1 MRCWL
6 LAVVTAV
13 LWSQCILLGWA
24 EGGKM
29 RKRLKDL
36 APQDTEAFNTTL
48 SNSEEL
54 DGSTK
59 VNARIVSHCF
69 SYMFKLNVHF
79 PGLHMNKLTIP
90 H

>member
-24 EGGKM
+24 EG
-29 RKRLKDL
+29 RKVRKKPKEL
-36 APQDTEAFNTTL
+36 APQHTEAFNTTL

-59 VNARIVSHCF
+59 VDI
-69 SYMFKLNVHF
+69 
-79 PGLHMNKLTIP
+79 T
-90 H
+90 

>member
-1 MRCWL
+1 MRFWL

-24 EGGKM
+24 EARKM
-29 RKRLKDL
+29 RKRPKEL
-36 APQDTEAFNTTL
+36 APQHTEASNTTL

-59 VNARIVSHCF
+59 VYIIYV
-69 SYMFKLNVHF
+69 
-79 PGLHMNKLTIP
+79 I
-90 H
+90 

>member
-1 MRCWL
+1 MRFWL

-24 EGGKM
+24 EARKM
-29 RKRLKDL
+29 RKRPKEL
-36 APQDTEAFNTTL
+36 APQHTEAFNTTL

-59 VNARIVSHCF
+59 VYIIYV
-69 SYMFKLNVHF
+69 
-79 PGLHMNKLTIP
+79 I
-90 H
+90 

>member
-1 MRCWL
+1 MRFWL

-24 EGGKM
+24 EARKM
-29 RKRLKDL
+29 RKRPKEP
-36 APQDTEAFNTTL
+36 APQHTEAFNTTL

-59 VNARIVSHCF
+59 VYIIYV
-69 SYMFKLNVHF
+69 
-79 PGLHMNKLTIP
+79 I
-90 H
+90 